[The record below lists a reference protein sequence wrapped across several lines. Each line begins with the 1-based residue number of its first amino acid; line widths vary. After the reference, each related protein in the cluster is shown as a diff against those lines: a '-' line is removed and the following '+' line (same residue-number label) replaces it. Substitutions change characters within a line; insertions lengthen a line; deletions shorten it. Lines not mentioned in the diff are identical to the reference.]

1 MPSIVIFARY
11 NMKLVKKIM
20 LWILIIIGSFFLVAA
35 LYMKQEKFGKNP
47 SGKRL
52 EAIKK
57 SPNYRNGQFQN
68 INHTPSFEDVSFFEA
83 MQQFF
88 FTDKPRNVPAGS
100 IPSQKTSL
108 TNMAPGKDALVWF
121 GHSSYF
127 IQIDGKKILVDPI
140 FSDHAAPV
148 SFSTK
153 AFKGANAYTAQQL
166 PEIDYLFITHDHW
179 DHLDHATLKQ
189 LQPKIK
195 RIITG
200 LGIGAHLEHWGFDP
214 GIIIE
219 KDWNE
224 TIVLDDGF
232 VAHSA
237 PARHFSGRTLV
248 RNKTLWTSW
257 VLQTPTMK
265 IYIGGDSGYDTHFAD
280 VGKKYGPIDLAIL
293 DNGQYNKNWKY
304 IHLMP
309 GEILKAANDLHAKNV
324 LPVHSAK
331 FALAMHP
338 WDEPLINAFKA
349 FQQSDIK
356 LITPMI
362 GEEVRLKDSTQVF
375 SQWWVGVD

>member
-1 MPSIVIFARY
+1 
-11 NMKLVKKIM
+11 M
-20 LWILIIIGSFFLVAA
+20 LWIFIIIGSLFLVGV

-57 SPNYRNGQFQN
+57 SPHYRNGQFHN
-68 INHTPSFEDVSFFEA
+68 ISHTPNFAEDVNFFDA

-88 FTDKPRNVPAGS
+88 FSEKPRNIPS
-100 IPSQKTSL
+100 DRIPSQKTPL
-108 TNMAPGKDALVWF
+108 INLEPDKNALVWF

-127 IQIDGKKILVDPI
+127 IQIDGKKILVDPV
-140 FSDHAAPV
+140 FSNNASPV
-148 SFSTK
+148 SFTTK
-153 AFKGANAYTAQQL
+153 AFKGTNPYTAQDL

-179 DHLDHATLKQ
+179 DHLDYKTLKQ

-195 RIITG
+195 MIITG
-200 LGIGAHLEHWGFDP
+200 LGTGAHLEHWGFDT

-232 VAHSA
+232 VAHCA
-237 PARHFSGRTLV
+237 PTRHFSGRTLV

-280 VGKKYGPIDLAIL
+280 VGLQHGPIDLAIL
-293 DNGQYNKNWKY
+293 DNGQYNKNWRY

-309 GEILKAANDLHAKNV
+309 GEMLKAANDLRAKNV

-338 WDEPLINAFKA
+338 WDEPLINACKA

-375 SQWWVGVD
+375 NQWWIGIN